1 MGITIPIF
9 CSHHRL
15 TPLGACRI
23 CLVEKEKAPKP
34 VIACAETAA
43 EGAVYRTQSP
53 KALKARTGI
62 MEYLLVNHPLDCP
75 VCDEGGECDLQ
86 DTSYDHGISETRFVD
101 MKRDLGTLDLGPI
114 VVLDRNRCIVCAR
127 CVRYCNDIMGD
138 SALTIEERGFQSQ
151 INSKDGRA
159 SSELVPVD
167 LPVVDEPP
175 GTDDRGRP
183 LLLRPSLGL

>member
-1 MGITIPIF
+1 MTAPPKKMVTLTIDDRQATVPEGTLIVDVAREMGITIPIF

-86 DTSYDHGISETRFVD
+86 DTSYEHGISETRFVD

-114 VVLDRNRCIVCAR
+114 VV
-127 CVRYCNDIMGD
+127 
-138 SALTIEERGFQSQ
+138 
-151 INSKDGRA
+151 
-159 SSELVPVD
+159 
-167 LPVVDEPP
+167 
-175 GTDDRGRP
+175 
-183 LLLRPSLGL
+183 